1 MKLKKKP
8 REASKTQNVHGLR
21 AKRDDVL
28 SWPGLASRDRVGIA
42 MKADEGGLTEAM
54 YSRECS

>member
-1 MKLKKKP
+1 MKLKKEP
-8 REASKTQNVHGLR
+8 REATQDAHGLR

-54 YSRECS
+54 YSRE